1 MARSRHMDAAGP
13 SQRQL
18 RVAEVIRRAVSDAL
32 MRGEVYDEDLVN
44 TSVTVSEV
52 RCSPDLRHA
61 TVFVLPLGGAD
72 TEAVLDALNK
82 NKREIRH
89 IVTKSISLK
98 YSPELKFLA
107 DKSFDQMDATRSL
120 LESEEVRRDT
130 AGRAETGD

>member
-1 MARSRHMDAAGP
+1 MARQNEGRGP

-32 MRGEVYDEDLVN
+32 MRGDVYDEALIGA
-44 TSVTVSEV
+44 SITVGEV

-61 TVFVLPLGGAD
+61 TVFVFPLGGQDVEQIIA
-72 TEAVLDALNK
+72 ALNE
-82 NKREIRH
+82 NRREIRH

-107 DKSFDQMDATRSL
+107 DTSFDQMDATRAL
-120 LESEEVRRDT
+120 FEREEVQRDLSSD
-130 AGRAETGD
+130 AEDGQT